1 MRHIQ
6 TEERP
11 RAHNLHSH
19 TWLVG
24 IGGLAVGLALLLYVP
39 SLQAVS
45 RSILLFAAFH
55 LIGGLILAA
64 SAYSLFL
71 RDFLRGRKRKAEPSG
86 LDFGWRPEWMN
97 GLALAALAVFAVAVA
112 IVVAAP
118 AFWPAAFALVLL
130 AASFLAG
137 NAIMR
142 SFQSRDS
149 VVLPMVRLLS
159 SDHDLVLD
167 AGCGAGRTTIALA
180 RVLGEG
186 RVTAF
191 DRFDA
196 DYIDDG
202 GRALLEHNLKVA
214 GLVDRVRIVAGDLTS
229 LPFDSNHFDAA
240 ISTNVFD
247 HLGADK
253 QAALAE
259 INRVLRPGG
268 RFLMAV
274 WTPSWAMFAVA
285 NLFSMLL
292 TTRAQWRFRAEQAG
306 LKVIDEGVFNFAWFV
321 LLEKGAT
328 PNRGPA

>member
-1 MRHIQ
+1 MPHIQ

-11 RAHNLHSH
+11 SAHNLHSH
-19 TWLVG
+19 TWLIG

-55 LIGGLILAA
+55 LIGGLILVA

-71 RDFLRGRKRKAEPSG
+71 RDFLRRWKRKAEPSG

-97 GLALAALAVFAVAVA
+97 GLALAALAVFAAAVAV
-112 IVVAAP
+112 VVAAP
-118 AFWPAAFALVLL
+118 GFWPAAFALVLL
-130 AASFLAG
+130 AASFVVG

-142 SFQSRDS
+142 SFRSRDS

-159 SDHDLVLD
+159 SDRDLVLD
-167 AGCGAGRTTIALA
+167 AGCGAGRTTVALG
-180 RVLGEG
+180 RVIGEG

-202 GRALLEHNLKVA
+202 GRTLLEHNLAVA
-214 GLVDRVRIVAGDLTS
+214 GLVDRVSIVTGDLTS
-229 LPFDSNHFDAA
+229 LPFDSDHFDAA
-240 ISTNVFD
+240 ISTNAFD
-247 HLGADK
+247 HLGRGK
-253 QAALAE
+253 QAALTE
-259 INRVLRPGG
+259 IDRVLKPGG

-285 NLFSMLL
+285 NFFSMFL
-292 TTRAQWRFRAEQAG
+292 TTRAQWRSMAEQAG

>member
-1 MRHIQ
+1 MRHIS
-6 TEERP
+6 TEGGP
-11 RAHNLHSH
+11 RTRNLHSH
-19 TWLVG
+19 TWLIG

-39 SLQAVS
+39 SLPAVS

-55 LIGGLILAA
+55 LVGGLILAA

-71 RDFLRGRKRKAEPSG
+71 RDFLRRWTRKAEPSG

-97 GLALAALAVFAVAVA
+97 GLAFAALAVFAAAVAV
-112 IVVAAP
+112 VVAAP
-118 AFWPAAFALVLL
+118 GFWPAAFALVLL
-130 AASFLAG
+130 AASFVVG

-142 SFQSRDS
+142 SFRSRDS

-159 SDHDLVLD
+159 SDRDLVLD
-167 AGCGAGRTTIALA
+167 AGCGAGRTTVALG
-180 RVLGEG
+180 RVIGEG

-202 GRALLEHNLKVA
+202 GRALLEHNLAVA
-214 GLVDRVRIVAGDLTS
+214 GLVDRVSIVTGDLTS

-240 ISTNVFD
+240 ISTNAFD
-247 HLGADK
+247 HLGPGK
-253 QAALAE
+253 QAALTE
-259 INRVLRPGG
+259 IGRVLKPGG

-274 WTPSWAMFAVA
+274 WTPGWAMFAVA
-285 NLFSMLL
+285 NFLSMFL
-292 TTRAQWRFRAEQAG
+292 TTRAQWRSMAEQAG
-306 LKVIDEGVFNFAWFV
+306 LRVIDEGVFNFAWFV

-328 PNRGPA
+328 PSRVRA